1 VFQVGTQRNCRRNIC
16 RIDGGSPWLRT
27 VRGEARQTYNALE
40 NLARGEPPEKA
51 SGTAEPLPLFTLS
64 WVRVG
69 SVSVPCLFRV
79 CSVSSR
85 VASSC
90 RRQITLSC
98 GLSQFSRKC
107 HRRTAIVQGLPQT
120 GTAKPGLFRPSLVNA
135 GDLKINK

>member
-51 SGTAEPLPLFTLS
+51 SGTAEPLPRFTLS
-64 WVRVG
+64 WV
-69 SVSVPCLFRV
+69 RV

-135 GDLKINK
+135 GDLKINKCALPAR